1 MGTES
6 NPGTAGEEMV
16 GMVGGMAAAALDA
29 VRATGGFPQWWKA
42 IAANLEKL
50 RTCLLDLSSH
60 PCQIET
66 YNKALCRVVLQS
78 VADTLTEATVLA
90 GRCREYSWFKLE
102 GSAIDAVAVKVEVS
116 LRDCELLVKIGEL
129 YLYDQGPLDD
139 TSSTCVQ
146 QLQRLLAWLQ
156 MSHTEAKSRALD
168 GLLEALRKDEKR
180 VVSMFDRDSVSTVV
194 QLLNAPWPEVIRDKA
209 ATVVGHV
216 AGTHAHVWLLESEA
230 GLPLLVRMAE
240 SGNVTDRHKAVVALH
255 QLSST
260 SRSTAR
266 AIVSHLGVGPLI
278 EMCRR
283 NHMDGG
289 GDSVSQTAAAGTLKN
304 IFRAMDFRRSVD
316 SHRSVRVMVYLL
328 DHADAVPETKEHAAE
343 CLEDFTSRHN
353 DDGLRRYVVSEGGLR
368 ALLLYHLG
376 DKQQDRHETAAVKAI
391 HNLVGVISTTTMK
404 RVAGE
409 QGGVPLLVRAMLESN
424 SVREVA
430 VDMLAC
436 LATYPP
442 NAMEMSEDGK
452 CVAGLVRL
460 LHAGPKTNI
469 ANKYSIQCLLLL
481 ESTNKRCRNLMIS
494 HGAKGHLTR
503 LSDLKVQG
511 ATELLHR
518 LEGGWLSS
526 LFGSSKQ

>member
-1 MGTES
+1 MGTQS
-6 NPGTAGEEMV
+6 DPATAQEETV
-16 GMVGGMAAAALDA
+16 VARVGGMAAAALDA

-42 IAANLEKL
+42 IAAKLEKL
-50 RTCLLDLSSH
+50 QTCLFDLSSH

-66 YNKALCRVVLQS
+66 YNLGVVLQS
-78 VADTLTEATVLA
+78 VADTLAEATDLA

-116 LRDCELLVKIGEL
+116 LRDCELLVKMGD
-129 YLYDQGPLDD
+129 LYDDGPLDD
-139 TSSTCVQ
+139 TTSTCVREV
-146 QLQRLLAWLQ
+146 QRLLAWLQ
-156 MSHTEAKSRALD
+156 MSQTEAKSLALD

-180 VVSMFDRDSVSTVV
+180 VVSTFDRDNVSAVV
-194 QLLNAPWPEVIRDKA
+194 QLLTVSWPKVIRDKA

-216 AGTHAHVWLLESEA
+216 AGSHEWLLESEA
-230 GLPLLVRMAE
+230 GLPLLVRLAE
-240 SGNVTDRHKAVVALH
+240 SGNVMDRHKAVVALH

-266 AIVSHLGVGPLI
+266 AIVSHFGVGPLI

-289 GDSVSQTAAAGTLKN
+289 DSAVSQTAAAGTLKN

-316 SHRSVRVMVYLL
+316 SRRSVCVMVYLL
-328 DHADAVPETKEHAAE
+328 DHADAVPESKEHAAE

-353 DDGLRRYVVSEGGLR
+353 DEGLRRYVVSEGGLR
-368 ALLLYHLG
+368 ALLLYYLG
-376 DKQQDRHETAAVKAI
+376 DTDDRHETAAVKAI
-391 HNLVGVISTTTMK
+391 HNLVGIISTTTMK

-409 QGGVPLLVRAMLESN
+409 QGCVPLLVRAMLESK
-424 SVREVA
+424 SAREVA
-430 VDMLAC
+430 LEMLAS

-442 NAMEMSEDGK
+442 NAIEMSEDDK

-469 ANKYSIQCLLLL
+469 ANKYSIQCLLSLA
-481 ESTNKRCRNLMIS
+481 STNKRCRNLMIS
-494 HGAKGHLTR
+494 HGANCHLRR
-503 LSDLKVQG
+503 LSDLNVAG
-511 ATELLHR
+511 AAELLHR
-518 LEGGWLSS
+518 LEGGWLRN
-526 LFGSSKQ
+526 LFSSSKQ